1 LRKEDKK
8 VIIEELQKKLSE
20 TKVVIVT
27 DYKGLNVA
35 EINDLRGKLAESNV
49 EYKVVKNTL
58 LKRAAKGT
66 DISLIE
72 ESFKGP
78 SAIALSY
85 DDPVAPAKVLTA
97 FATDHEALDI
107 KIGILDGKVLDLNG
121 IVRLSALP
129 SREALLAQLLSVIN
143 GVPTS
148 LVRALNDV
156 PRRMLNVLKAIEN
169 QKAAA

>member
-8 VIIEELQKKLSE
+8 AIIEELQKKLSE

-58 LKRAAKGT
+58 LTRAAKGT

-97 FATDHEALDI
+97 FAKDHEALDI
-107 KIGILDGKVLDLNG
+107 KIGILDGKILDLNG
-121 IVRLSALP
+121 IARLSALP

-156 PRRMLNVLKAIEN
+156 PRRMLNVLKAIED
-169 QKAAA
+169 QKVAA

>member
-8 VIIEELQKKLSE
+8 AIIEELQKKLSE

-58 LKRAAKGT
+58 LTRAAKGT

-97 FATDHEALDI
+97 FAKDHEALDI
-107 KIGILDGKVLDLNG
+107 KIGILDGKILDLNG
-121 IVRLSALP
+121 IARLSA
-129 SREALLAQLLSVIN
+129 
-143 GVPTS
+143 
-148 LVRALNDV
+148 
-156 PRRMLNVLKAIEN
+156 
-169 QKAAA
+169 